1 MHIIFDNLTAILIGG
16 IVLLILLA
24 VQVRSSEINLEQTS
38 MYTAKQLSLDFA
50 EWLEDDLVTLGTNF
64 DSTDARFT
72 LPTNASGN
80 TTTFEFYQDSINV
93 AAFPPDTV
101 RIETRYVLTAA
112 SVAEVADSTVQLYD
126 LTRSVRM
133 QGPSGW
139 SAWTTDGQ
147 SPSQLS
153 YFEIE
158 LLNRDGQTV
167 ATESAT
173 SYIRVAFSLV
183 PPYQS
188 SKQYLREVNWG
199 TTIAIRPF

>member
-16 IVLLILLA
+16 IVLLVLLV
-24 VQVRSSEINLEQTS
+24 VQVRSGEINLEQTS

-64 DSTDARFT
+64 DSTDVRFS
-72 LPTNASGN
+72 LPTQVGGN
-80 TTTFEFYQDSINV
+80 TTAFEFYQDSINYAV
-93 AAFPPDTV
+93 LPPDTV
-101 RIETRYVLTAA
+101 RIETRYVLSA
-112 SVAEVADSTVQLYD
+112 SSIAEVADSTVQLYD
-126 LTRSVRM
+126 LTRSVRT
-133 QGPSGW
+133 QGASGW

-158 LLNRDGQTV
+158 LLDRQGQTV

-173 SYIRVAFSLV
+173 AYIRVAFSLV

-199 TTIAIRPF
+199 TTIAIQPF